1 MHSGA
6 NDTFNQVHIYDTS
19 VQFYICSTFTSLYL
33 LHMYTDVHM
42 DKYMFF
48 CGGFIL
54 YFEIRKGNCSRYICI
69 TNQLAAVHLIAIS
82 LNREA
87 LIAV

>member
-1 MHSGA
+1 
-6 NDTFNQVHIYDTS
+6 
-19 VQFYICSTFTSLYL
+19 
-33 LHMYTDVHM
+33 MYTDVHM